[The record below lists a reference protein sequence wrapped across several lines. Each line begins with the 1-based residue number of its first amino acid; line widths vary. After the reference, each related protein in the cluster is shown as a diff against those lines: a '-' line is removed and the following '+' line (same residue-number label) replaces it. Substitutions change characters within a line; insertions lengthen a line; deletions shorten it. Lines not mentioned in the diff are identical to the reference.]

1 MKTSI
6 LVICLLALLCLV
18 GWTTYGQ
25 KQNSKTTWEY
35 MVKEDHSLYAPQATD
50 LKALGADGWELIAVT
65 VTRRDQMVNQID
77 IETKYYLKRQK

>member
-35 MVKEDHSLYAPQATD
+35 MVKADHSLGGQYTD
-50 LKALGADGWELIAVT
+50 LKALGAEGWELIAVT
-65 VTRRDQMVNQID
+65 SRDQMVLNQID

>member
-35 MVKEDHSLYAPQATD
+35 MVKADHSLSAQYTD
-50 LKALGADGWELIAVT
+50 LKALGAEGWELIAVT
-65 VTRRDQMVNQID
+65 SRDQMVHNQID

>member
-18 GWTTYGQ
+18 GWTTYAQ

-35 MVKEDHSLYAPQATD
+35 MVKADHSLYAQYSD
-50 LKALGADGWELIAVT
+50 LKALGAEGWELVAVT
-65 VTRRDQMVNQID
+65 SRDQMVQNQID